1 MLKQLLTAGAMG
13 CLCSATALAAPAPL
27 ITVPGSC
34 STAGLSPADYAVFK
48 AKLVTAVQAVG
59 NGGFG
64 FNMWATIVAKD
75 GTVCAVAFSGTFP
88 THQWL
93 ASRVISAQKAT
104 TANSLSLGAVSGA
117 STKGKFALA
126 TASLYS
132 AVQPG
137 GSLYGLADSNPVA
150 AAGAYGDRIDLSTGA
165 FIGPAN
171 VANYGTLADPMVG
184 QVIGGINVFGG
195 GLAMFD
201 STKKVGGVGVSGDTS
216 CTDHMVAWQLRH
228 GLNLDLL
235 ATAGISGAAGAF
247 SADVSHPDNIIW
259 DITPNPSGG
268 TGISATGFGHPTCFN
283 NPGIDP
289 ITHSPTT
296 LPQVQ

>member
-1 MLKQLLTAGAMG
+1 
-13 CLCSATALAAPAPL
+13 
-27 ITVPGSC
+27 
-34 STAGLSPADYAVFK
+34 
-48 AKLVTAVQAVG
+48 
-59 NGGFG
+59 
-64 FNMWATIVAKD
+64 MWATIVAKD

-93 ASRVISAQKAT
+93 ASRVISCAKGHHGEQPE
-104 TANSLSLGAVSGA
+104 LGSGFRRQHQRQICI
-117 STKGKFALA
+117 GNG
-126 TASLYS
+126 
-132 AVQPG
+132 QPLFRG
-137 GSLYGLADSNPVA
+137 AARGSLYGLADSNPVA

-171 VANYGTLADPMVG
+171 VATYGTLADPMVG

-259 DITPNPSGG
+259 DITPNPNGG
-268 TGISATGFGHPTCFN
+268 TGNSASGFGHPTCFN